1 MKKSIILLLLATIFL
16 IGCEEKTI
24 RISFNIEGFD
34 VKSIDD
40 IDVPVGEDIPLPEL
54 NEAWFEFQGWYLDQN
69 YETKATDLVAAEEN
83 ITLYGYYEPALSIAI
98 VGDDTLYDYDVVLN
112 QVIEYATNYDRI
124 YKTYNE
130 SYEKDSQEK
139 TYQSIE
145 EAINDGAKIIILTSH
160 YLQSEAVY
168 DAQSQ
173 YPNITFV
180 FLGETPKEHYYYG
193 PSYISSNTLVTRTPS
208 ENSAFLAGYAAVMDG
223 KRSLGF
229 YSDNGESSFSSGTSF
244 IAGAYYAADE
254 LNVSISINDD
264 AYKIIDQ
271 ESSRLLFRRYYLS
284 AYNSGTEIFYTD
296 RHIEDI
302 EFEGIK
308 ELENKYLILSDNHM
322 ASTSEVVLGSITLNY
337 SKTIN
342 QILNNYFNREFLG
355 GIMMPLACELDIDNS
370 NFTNFTKE
378 DQISILTKLEQGLVT
393 IPYDYD
399 SLMEFLATLDS
410 ADGVTFNKDLI
421 EGIQPY

>member
-1 MKKSIILLLLATIFL
+1 
-16 IGCEEKTI
+16 
-24 RISFNIEGFD
+24 
-34 VKSIDD
+34 
-40 IDVPVGEDIPLPEL
+40 
-54 NEAWFEFQGWYLDQN
+54 
-69 YETKATDLVAAEEN
+69 
-83 ITLYGYYEPALSIAI
+83 
-98 VGDDTLYDYDVVLN
+98 
-112 QVIEYATNYDRI
+112 
-124 YKTYNE
+124 
-130 SYEKDSQEK
+130 
-139 TYQSIE
+139 
-145 EAINDGAKIIILTSH
+145 
-160 YLQSEAVY
+160 
-168 DAQSQ
+168 
-173 YPNITFV
+173 
-180 FLGETPKEHYYYG
+180 
-193 PSYISSNTLVTRTPS
+193 
-208 ENSAFLAGYAAVMDG
+208 MDG
-223 KRSLGF
+223 KHSLGF
-229 YSDNGESSFSSGTSF
+229 YSDNGEASFSSGTSF

-296 RHIEDI
+296 RHIEEI

-322 ASTSEVVLGSITLNY
+322 ASTSEVVLGYITLNY
-337 SKTIN
+337 SKTMN
-342 QILNNYFNREFLG
+342 QILNNYFNREFIG

-378 DQISILTKLEQGLVT
+378 DQISILTKLELGLVT